1 VTRLAQIC
9 ADFQA
14 PPGARTRRG
23 YDRLVPTALYDGVAA
38 WYDERFAPGEERL
51 EVVRRLVGPG
61 PGSSL
66 DLGCGTGFYLPVLHE
81 FGWTPTGVD
90 LSSDQLEFARRRA
103 GDFAQLIHADAA
115 DLPFP
120 DESFDLVFSAFTHS
134 DIDAFAGAVTEAAR
148 VLRPTGRFVYLGLH
162 PCFVG
167 PHTRFP
173 YGTGLPALEPG
184 YDTARRYT
192 DAPGLNPDG
201 LRIKVGAVHL
211 PLGSLLGAFLDA
223 GLRIDAFEEPIGPTQ
238 EYPHWL
244 ALRATR

>member
-1 VTRLAQIC
+1 MPA
-9 ADFQA
+9 
-14 PPGARTRRG
+14 
-23 YDRLVPTALYDGVAA
+23 ALYDGVAA
-38 WYDERFAPGEERL
+38 WYDEQFVPGEDRL
-51 EVVRRLVGPG
+51 EVVRRLAGPRAG
-61 PGSSL
+61 AAL

-81 FGWTPTGVD
+81 LGWTPTGVD
-90 LSSDQLEFARRRA
+90 LSADQLRFARQRA
-103 GDFAQLIHADAA
+103 GDFAELIQADAT

-120 DESFDLVFSAFTHS
+120 DDSFDLVFSGFTHT
-134 DIDAFAGAVTEAAR
+134 DIDAFAAAVTEASR
-148 VLRPTGRFVYLGLH
+148 VLRPGGRFVYVGLH

-167 PHTRFP
+167 PHSRFA
-173 YGTGLPALEPG
+173 YGLGVPALQSG
-184 YDTARRYT
+184 YGESRRYT

-223 GLRIDAFEEPIGPTQ
+223 GLRIDAFEEPTSAGR

>member
-1 VTRLAQIC
+1 MC
-9 ADFQA
+9 AGFCA
-14 PPGARTRRG
+14 PADAGRRRG
-23 YDRLVPTALYDGVAA
+23 YDRFVPTALYDGVAA

-51 EVVRRLVGPG
+51 DVVRRLVGAG
-61 PGSSL
+61 PGASL

-81 FGWTPTGVD
+81 LGWTPTGVD
-90 LSSDQLEFARRRA
+90 LSSDQLRFARQRA
-103 GDFAQLIHADAA
+103 GDVAELILADAS

-120 DESFDLVFSAFTHS
+120 DESFELVFSAFTHS

-148 VLRPTGRFVYLGLH
+148 VLRPKGRFVYLGLH

-173 YGTGLPALEPG
+173 YGMGVPALHSG
-184 YDTARRYT
+184 YDRARRYK

-223 GLRIDAFEEPIGPTQ
+223 GLRIDAFEEPIAANR